1 METLQRLLLIASPL
15 MRRTPTYD
23 RAAALAKAK
32 GWRCTSSLSI
42 RGRARHGGLGE

>member
-32 GWRCTSSLSI
+32 GWRCTSSLSTTWKGSP
-42 RGRARHGGLGE
+42 RRAW